1 MPDLDIFLDGN
12 LAPALDNKSTRQR
25 QDLLHRAWPDMAAAH
40 APDLAAYKRRS
51 KARGRARGASGS
63 DNGLDKN
70 YALPYMNLEDLAR
83 GNAFLVLLNSRV
95 RHPPSQFA
103 VLDEQSLRF
112 GIWAE
117 ALTPQAFYSQARR
130 IRHGRGCW
138 QDPKLPT
145 GLLVLDVQATLLQ
158 ALRDIVALVLQD
170 KPLEVYAKTGPVA
183 PELPPLSL
191 HPREDSPSVTD
202 LARTCASLPRARE
215 GGRRSAVLAHP
226 HLHGRMGRLRLGYA

>member
-1 MPDLDIFLDGN
+1 
-12 LAPALDNKSTRQR
+12 
-25 QDLLHRAWPDMAAAH
+25 MAAAH

-51 KARGRARGASGS
+51 KSRGRARGASGS

-117 ALTPQAFYSQARR
+117 ALTPPGFLLPGAAYRMDLWSE
-130 IRHGRGCW
+130 
-138 QDPKLPT
+138 DPEKYGQIDEYET
-145 GLLVLDVQATLLQ
+145 SATEE
-158 ALRDIVALVLQD
+158 AAGKIPNVSHIYRVPKIA
-170 KPLEVYAKTGPVA
+170 
-183 PELPPLSL
+183 
-191 HPREDSPSVTD
+191 
-202 LARTCASLPRARE
+202 CN
-215 GGRRSAVLAHP
+215 
-226 HLHGRMGRLRLGYA
+226 